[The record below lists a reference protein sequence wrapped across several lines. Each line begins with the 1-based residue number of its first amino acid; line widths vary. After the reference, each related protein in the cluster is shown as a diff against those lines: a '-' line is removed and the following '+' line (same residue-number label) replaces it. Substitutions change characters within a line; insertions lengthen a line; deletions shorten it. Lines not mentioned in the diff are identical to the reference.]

1 MKLTNDKPTLII
13 VGAGKGIWSFSYT
26 SYWSDTVSKYF
37 NIERYEE
44 NTTYKKDTIFLV
56 MARSYLDPNIRE
68 SFKDKKVIV
77 DLTVEGKYASWGEVF
92 NNKESHHL
100 VLYGSYSENKEPGAV
115 FCPNFFWYNTS
126 LASMSTNYHQYVPNR
141 NYSKKFLMP
150 IGGKRAWRDH
160 VVEILEPFLDDAY
173 WSYFKRNR
181 ALPGDQSVGRP
192 DVLFQNP
199 MWYDDTCFSI
209 VLESITTSK
218 ITHDSPI
225 FLTEKIFKPISGQQ
239 PFMVVSAAGTLKFL
253 SSQGFETY
261 NNIFNEQYDVE
272 TDFDKKMNI
281 IVENIVAYEKVPHD
295 NVTLQK
301 IAHNFNRF
309 YDVEIITS
317 GFEKEIVEPIYEY
330 ISNSCI

>member
-1 MKLTNDKPTLII
+1 MKKKINKPTLII
-13 VGAGKGIWSFSYT
+13 VGAASNIWSFSYNT
-26 SYWSDTVSKYF
+26 YWSDTVSRYF
-37 NIERYEE
+37 NFEHYQKNKTYE
-44 NTTYKKDTIFLV
+44 KDTTFLI
-56 MARSYLDPNIRE
+56 MAWSYLDPDIRK

-92 NNKESHHL
+92 DNKEPHHL
-100 VLYGSYSENKEPGAV
+100 VLYGSYSEHKEPGAV

-126 LASMSTNYHQYVPNR
+126 LANIARGYHRYTPNR

-160 VVEILEPFLDDAY
+160 VVETLEPFLNDAY
-173 WSYFKRNR
+173 WSYVRRNK
-181 ALPGDQSVGRP
+181 ALPGDQVTKRY

-199 MWYDDTCFSI
+199 MWYDDTCFSL
-209 VLESITTSK
+209 VLESLTSQR
-218 ITHDSPI
+218 ITHESPI

-261 NNIFNEQYDVE
+261 DNIFNEQYDVE

-281 IVENIVAYEKVPHD
+281 IVENITNYKKVPHD

-309 YDVEIITS
+309 YDVAVITS
-317 GFEKEIVEPIYEY
+317 GVEKEIVNPIYEY
-330 ISNSCI
+330 MSNSLI

>member
-13 VGAGKGIWSFSYT
+13 VGAATNIWSFSYNT
-26 SYWSDTVSKYF
+26 YWNDIVSRYF
-37 NIERYEE
+37 NFEHYQKNKTYE
-44 NTTYKKDTIFLV
+44 KDTTFLV
-56 MARSYLDPNIRE
+56 MAQSYLDPEIRE

-77 DLTVEGKYASWGEVF
+77 DVTVEGKYAKWGELF
-92 NNKESHHL
+92 NNKEPHHL
-100 VLYGSYSENKEPGAV
+100 VLYGSYSENEEPGAV

-126 LASMSTNYHQYVPNR
+126 LANIAKGYHQYVPNR

-173 WSYFKRNR
+173 WSYVRRDK
-181 ALPGDQSVGRP
+181 ALPGDQVSKRY

-199 MWYDDTCFSI
+199 MWYDDTCFSL
-209 VLESITTSK
+209 VLESITTQK
-218 ITHDSPI
+218 ITHESPI

-261 NNIFNEQYDVE
+261 DNIFNEQYDVE

-281 IVENIVAYEKVPHD
+281 IIENIISYEKVPHD
-295 NVTLQK
+295 DITLQK

-309 YDVEIITS
+309 YDIETITS
-317 GFEKEIVEPIYEY
+317 GFEKEIANPICEY
-330 ISNSCI
+330 ISSPLI